1 MKFLAD
7 MPTKKGGIYGAAGAR
22 PGGDMAGGLNSNGVR
37 GNPRYKSDAERQQAR
52 RVRRY
57 QAGLNSSGR
66 PYQRHP
72 NFVNPAA
79 GTVEQAEQLRA
90 QRAHKLAVK
99 LARYRRLAKANR
111 AAGLRSDGKPFRRHV
126 VFHAWQQFR
135 SGIAVPTQTFCDAYM
150 TTTEKAYK

>member
-1 MKFLAD
+1 MTTT
-7 MPTKKGGIYGAAGAR
+7 PTILVR
-22 PGGDMAGGLNSNGVR
+22 DGVR

-79 GTVEQAEQLRA
+79 GTVEQAEQRRE
-90 QRAHKLAVK
+90 QRRHKLAVK
-99 LARYRRLAKANR
+99 LAGYRRLAQANR
-111 AAGLRSDGKPFRRHV
+111 KAGLRSDGKPFRRQGLAV
-126 VFHAWQQFR
+126 DWKRFR
-135 SGIAVPTQTFCDAYM
+135 SALNVRLITVEDVGIEQQKLFR
-150 TTTEKAYK
+150 